1 MPGSM
6 NSTTGGTPRR
16 VRMGPLIVTCL
27 VLVLIV
33 VNAVVTWVLFQV
45 ADADTSRLSRPALDA
60 PTLSLWAG
68 TTGAVVMLVAAWWTG
83 RARWRRWLMAG
94 ATLAATLPWA
104 TWLIPTLVSV
114 WSLLRATSDTAGA
127 G

>member
-1 MPGSM
+1 MPGAM
-6 NSTTGGTPRR
+6 NSTTGSTPRR

-33 VNAVVTWVLFQV
+33 VNAVEIWVLFQV
-45 ADADTSRLSRPALDA
+45 ADANTSRLSRPAWDA

-68 TTGAVVMLVAAWWTG
+68 TTGAVVLLVAAWWTG
-83 RARWRRWLMAG
+83 RARWRCWLMAG
-94 ATLAATLPWA
+94 ATLAAALPA
-104 TWLIPTLVSV
+104 IWLIPALLTV
-114 WSLLRATSDTAGA
+114 WSLLRAFSDTAGA